1 MGEVQLRKRLLS
13 ALSGLGRFRGVP
25 SVLLALSLACVSAPT
40 SAGSQHDDAA
50 PRRVVSMN
58 LCTDQLAMMMAA
70 PGQLYSVSHL
80 ASDPTMSLM
89 AEEARA
95 YRINHGLA
103 EEIFQMRPDLVL
115 VGAMTT
121 RATVAML
128 ERLGFPV
135 VEFPYENSFD
145 EMRANIRRMGEVLHR
160 REQANEML
168 ERFDA
173 DLEHLQQR
181 RGPPRTAVLHHASSY
196 TSGAGTLSNEILDA
210 AGYANAAAN
219 LGLSGTV
226 KLPLEQL
233 VLAAPDLVVT
243 DATWEGSPA
252 LAQQTFSHPA
262 LRALE
267 ATSAKAVVANKRW
280 VCATPHLIGL
290 IDELSAARL
299 ASGSSERRHDHSKA
313 RQ

>member
-1 MGEVQLRKRLLS
+1 MRRLL
-13 ALSGLGRFRGVP
+13 AAWCGLGVCRGVP
-25 SVLLALSLACVSAPT
+25 FLLLALSLACSPAPASAD
-40 SAGSQHDDAA
+40 SRQDDAA

-80 ASDPTMSLM
+80 ASEPTMSLM
-89 AEEARA
+89 VEEARA
-95 YRINHGLA
+95 YRTNHGLA
-103 EEIFQMRPDLVL
+103 EEIFQMQPDLIL

-128 ERLGFPV
+128 KRLGFPV

-160 REQANEML
+160 REKADEML

-173 DLEHLQQR
+173 DLERLRQR
-181 RGPPRTAVLHHASSY
+181 RGAPRTAVLHHASSY
-196 TSGAGTLSNEILDA
+196 TSGAGTLANEILDA
-210 AGYANAAAN
+210 AGYDNVAAG
-219 LGLSGTV
+219 LGLSGMV

-243 DATWEGSPA
+243 DATWEGAPA

-267 ATSAKAVVANKRW
+267 ATSARAIVANKRW
-280 VCATPHLIGL
+280 VCATPSLINL
-290 IDELSAARL
+290 IDELSAARMTN
-299 ASGSSERRHDHSKA
+299 GSSERQHDHSKA